1 MPDFQAKHLF
11 PAACAALL
19 PIAAAASAQDPAPE
33 PLTVVAVPPLPT
45 PRNDKT
51 EEGETGV
58 IGILVAEQ
66 IARDLQ
72 SSGAFLAIPP
82 GKLKAYTATEAGAP
96 IHRNWTSTGAG
107 ALVTGY
113 VQARSDGR
121 ITIACYLHDLKERR
135 EMARRGFA
143 VTPSEWRRA
152 AHRCADSFYARVT
165 GQPGYFDTRIAY
177 VAETGPRSAR
187 VKRIAVMDHDGSGHH
202 YLTAG
207 EVTVLSPRFSPDGE
221 RIAYVGF
228 SGGVAHV
235 RIVDIDGSNDRPLV
249 GTQATSFAPRFSPD
263 GRFVVFS
270 MAVGGNTD
278 IYVASAE
285 GGYPQRITTAPGV
298 DTGPAFSPDGSQI
311 VFESDRSGSQQLYV
325 MNADGSAQRRISF
338 GGGAYASPAWSPDGK
353 RIAFSRS
360 AGGNSQVGLMSP
372 SGADERLLTTGWQDE
387 APSWAP
393 SSRLLVFQRTQQGSG
408 IARLY
413 TVPVSGGEPAQL
425 ATPQP
430 GSDPAWSGA
439 SE

>member
-1 MPDFQAKHLF
+1 MPDFKAKHLL

-19 PIAAAASAQDPAPE
+19 ALPAAAFAQQRAPE
-33 PLTVVAVPPLPT
+33 PLTVVAVPALPT
-45 PRNDKT
+45 PRNEKT
-51 EEGETGV
+51 DEGGTGV

-66 IARDLQ
+66 IAKDLR

-82 GKLKAYTATEAGAP
+82 NKLKAYTPTEAGAP
-96 IHRNWTSTGAG
+96 IYSNWTSTGAS

-121 ITIACYLHDLKERR
+121 ITIACYLYDLKERR

-143 VTPSEWRRA
+143 VSPSEWRRA

-165 GQPGYFDTRIAY
+165 GRPGYFDTRIAY

-202 YLTAG
+202 YLTVG

-228 SGGVAHV
+228 SGGVPHV
-235 RIVDIDGSNDRPLV
+235 RIVDIDGSNDRPLA
-249 GTQATSFAPRFSPD
+249 GTQAMSFAPRFSPD

-270 MAVGGNTD
+270 MASGGNTD
-278 IYVASAE
+278 IYVASAD
-285 GGYPQRITTAPGV
+285 GGYPQRLTTAPGV
-298 DTGPAFSPDGSQI
+298 DTGPDFSPDGARI
-311 VFESDRSGSQQLYV
+311 VFESDRSGSPQLYV
-325 MNADGSAQRRISF
+325 MNADGSGERRISF
-338 GGGAYASPAWSPDGK
+338 SGGAYSSPAWSPDGTT
-353 RIAFSRS
+353 IAFSRS
-360 AGGNSQVGLMSP
+360 AGGNTQIGVMSP
-372 SGADERLLTTGWQDE
+372 AGSDERLLTTGWQDE

-393 SSRLLVFQRTQQGSG
+393 SSRMLVFQRTQQGSG

-413 TVPVSGGEPAQL
+413 TVSLSGGEPTQL